1 MKRDSTWKILST
13 VSGTRETRGRC
24 YNHRK
29 ETATHL
35 ESNVWVPVLVLT
47 LNHYMT
53 MATGLSSLGNG
64 ASQVV
69 LVVKRLPANA
79 GDGRDAASIPGS
91 GRSPGGGHGNPLQC
105 PCLENPL
112 DRGVHVVQQS
122 QTWLKHLST
131 CDSHGNL
138 YGTFIKSRA
147 PLWVLCLYLYRLSH
161 TPQVVDS
168 CMTPYFKWGTETKK
182 GIVIGPKPYLV
193 SSRIWTLNYYT

>member
-1 MKRDSTWKILST
+1 M
-13 VSGTRETRGRC
+13 SGTRETRGRC

-105 PCLENPL
+105 PCLGNPHGQRSL
-112 DRGVHVVQQS
+112 GGYSPRGGRES
-122 QTWLKHLST
+122 DTTECLST
-131 CDSHGNL
+131 LMGPGPHCSWLSCKDPCCFEGGGEILPKIICS
-138 YGTFIKSRA
+138 
-147 PLWVLCLYLYRLSH
+147 CLGKLSKQPSVFQRH
-161 TPQVVDS
+161 
-168 CMTPYFKWGTETKK
+168 
-182 GIVIGPKPYLV
+182 V
-193 SSRIWTLNYYT
+193 SVSLPFLQ